1 MNNIVN
7 SLKRFFQNKNTV
19 TIIGVL
25 LVLVLLYWGYSSQVK
40 KAVTPTSVPVAA
52 VTIQP
57 RTLITSSMI
66 TTVDVASIAVAKN
79 VYTNANAIIGRY
91 SNVNTIIPQGSMFYQ
106 QAVISQN
113 ELPDSAFFNIGEDEI
128 PYLYS
133 VNLETTF
140 GNSIYPGSKID
151 IYMRALDEDGKLMVG
166 KLLSDVKVVAVKDS
180 AGKDV
185 FENTDEARESAYLVF
200 GLTDEIHILL
210 RKAQYLTTNSVD
222 LFPVP
227 HGGTVASEGEMRVS
241 TEYLKEFINSKT
253 VILEGQAGS
262 TKDVEENKDTNKT
275 ENNENNEN
283 ENEE

>member
-19 TIIGVL
+19 TIIGVM

-66 TTVDVASIAVAKN
+66 TTIDVASIAVAKN
-79 VYTNANAIIGRY
+79 VFVNANLIIGKY
-91 SNVNTIIPQGSMFYQ
+91 SNVNTLIPKGSMFYQ
-106 QAVISQN
+106 QAVISQT
-113 ELPDSAFFNIGEDEI
+113 ELPDSAFFDIGEDEI

-133 VNLETTF
+133 VNMETTF

-151 IYMRALDEDGKLMVG
+151 IYMRATDEDGKLMVG

-180 AGKDV
+180 SGNDV
-185 FENTDEARESAYLVF
+185 FENTDEAREPAYLVF

-253 VILEGQAGS
+253 VILEGQDGS
-262 TKDVEENKDTNKT
+262 TKNVDDEDTTSNNDVKEDNTSNIEG
-275 ENNENNEN
+275 
-283 ENEE
+283 

>member
-19 TIIGVL
+19 TIIGVM

-40 KAVTPTSVPVAA
+40 KALTPTSVPVAA

-66 TTVDVASIAVAKN
+66 TTIDVASIAVAKN
-79 VYTNANAIIGRY
+79 VFVNANLIIGKY
-91 SNVNTIIPQGSMFYQ
+91 SNVNTLIPKGSMFYQ
-106 QAVISQN
+106 QAVISQT
-113 ELPDSAFFNIGEDEI
+113 ELPDSAFFDIGEDEI

-133 VNLETTF
+133 VNMETTF

-151 IYMRALDEDGKLMVG
+151 IYMRATDEDGKLMVG

-180 AGKDV
+180 SGNDV
-185 FENTDEARESAYLVF
+185 FENTDEAREPAYLVF

-253 VILEGQAGS
+253 VILEGQDGS
-262 TKDVEENKDTNKT
+262 TKNVDDEDTTSNNDVKEDNTSNIEG
-275 ENNENNEN
+275 
-283 ENEE
+283 

>member
-19 TIIGVL
+19 TIIGVM

-66 TTVDVASIAVAKN
+66 TTIDVASIAVAKN
-79 VYTNANAIIGRY
+79 VFVNANLIIGKY
-91 SNVNTIIPQGSMFYQ
+91 SNVNTLIPKGSMFYQ
-106 QAVISQN
+106 QAVISQT
-113 ELPDSAFFNIGEDEI
+113 ELPDSAFFDIGEDEI

-133 VNLETTF
+133 VNMETTF

-151 IYMRALDEDGKLMVG
+151 IYMRATDEDGKLMVG

-180 AGKDV
+180 SGNDV
-185 FENTDEARESAYLVF
+185 FENTDEAREPAYLVF

-241 TEYLKEFINSKT
+241 TEYLKEFINAKT
-253 VILEGQAGS
+253 VILEGQDGS
-262 TKDVEENKDTNKT
+262 TKNVEDKDTTSNNNVEEDNTNNI
-275 ENNENNEN
+275 E
-283 ENEE
+283 